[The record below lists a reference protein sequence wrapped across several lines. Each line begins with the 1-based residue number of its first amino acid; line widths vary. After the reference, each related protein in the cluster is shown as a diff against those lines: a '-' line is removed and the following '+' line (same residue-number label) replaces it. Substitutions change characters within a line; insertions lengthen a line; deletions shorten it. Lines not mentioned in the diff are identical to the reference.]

1 MARRDNHTKAAI
13 QIPMNIVL
21 FILPLCADFTWQ
33 KNSVYFRMS
42 KCQRNK
48 YFLGTPPSEKKCN
61 PEFQSSMSKLLSDRE
76 KQDLQ
81 FSLPLPLPLP
91 SQQPPSH
98 QQQSQQIVVKQP
110 QTQNHQTSRSSDI
123 TTILSGDTE

>member
-61 PEFQSSMSKLLSDRE
+61 PEFQSSMAKLLSDRE

-81 FSLPLPLPLP
+81 FSLHLPLP
-91 SQQPPSH
+91 SQQQPPS
-98 QQQSQQIVVKQP
+98 QSQQIVVKQP
-110 QTQNHQTSRSSDI
+110 QTQKHQTSRFSDI

>member
-1 MARRDNHTKAAI
+1 
-13 QIPMNIVL
+13 
-21 FILPLCADFTWQ
+21 
-33 KNSVYFRMS
+33 MS

-81 FSLPLPLPLP
+81 FSLPLPL
-91 SQQPPSH
+91 QQP
-98 QQQSQQIVVKQP
+98 QQIVVKQP
-110 QTQNHQTSRSSDI
+110 QPQTQTQKHQTSRSSDI

>member
-1 MARRDNHTKAAI
+1 
-13 QIPMNIVL
+13 
-21 FILPLCADFTWQ
+21 
-33 KNSVYFRMS
+33 MS

-81 FSLPLPLPLP
+81 FNLSLSSPS
-91 SQQPPSH
+91 SQQQP
-98 QQQSQQIVVKQP
+98 QSQQIVVKQ
-110 QTQNHQTSRSSDI
+110 TQKHQTSRSSDI

>member
-1 MARRDNHTKAAI
+1 
-13 QIPMNIVL
+13 
-21 FILPLCADFTWQ
+21 
-33 KNSVYFRMS
+33 MS

-81 FSLPLPLPLP
+81 FSLPLPQ
-91 SQQPPSH
+91 QQP
-98 QQQSQQIVVKQP
+98 QSQQIVVKQP
-110 QTQNHQTSRSSDI
+110 QKQTQKHQISRSSDI
-123 TTILSGDTE
+123 TTILSGDTTD

>member
-1 MARRDNHTKAAI
+1 
-13 QIPMNIVL
+13 
-21 FILPLCADFTWQ
+21 
-33 KNSVYFRMS
+33 MS

-91 SQQPPSH
+91 SH
-98 QQQSQQIVVKQP
+98 QSQQIVVKQP
-110 QTQNHQTSRSSDI
+110 QTQKHQTSRSSDI

>member
-1 MARRDNHTKAAI
+1 
-13 QIPMNIVL
+13 
-21 FILPLCADFTWQ
+21 
-33 KNSVYFRMS
+33 MS

-61 PEFQSSMSKLLSDRE
+61 PEFQSSMAKLLSDRE

-81 FSLPLPLPLP
+81 FSLPLPQ
-91 SQQPPSH
+91 QQPPSH

-110 QTQNHQTSRSSDI
+110 QTQKHQTSRFSDI

>member
-1 MARRDNHTKAAI
+1 
-13 QIPMNIVL
+13 
-21 FILPLCADFTWQ
+21 
-33 KNSVYFRMS
+33 MS

-81 FSLPLPLPLP
+81 FSLPLHSSQQQP
-91 SQQPPSH
+91 SQQQPQSH
-98 QQQSQQIVVKQP
+98 QSQQIVVKQP
-110 QTQNHQTSRSSDI
+110 QKQTQKHQTSRFSDI
-123 TTILSGDTE
+123 TTILSGDTTD

>member
-1 MARRDNHTKAAI
+1 
-13 QIPMNIVL
+13 
-21 FILPLCADFTWQ
+21 
-33 KNSVYFRMS
+33 MS

-81 FSLPLPLPLP
+81 FSLPLP
-91 SQQPPSH
+91 QQPSH
-98 QQQSQQIVVKQP
+98 QSQQIVVKQP
-110 QTQNHQTSRSSDI
+110 QTQTQKHQTSRFSDI

>member
-1 MARRDNHTKAAI
+1 
-13 QIPMNIVL
+13 
-21 FILPLCADFTWQ
+21 
-33 KNSVYFRMS
+33 MS

-81 FSLPLPLPLP
+81 FSLPLP
-91 SQQPPSH
+91 QQ
-98 QQQSQQIVVKQP
+98 QQQSQQIVVKQQQP
-110 QTQNHQTSRSSDI
+110 QNQKHQTSRFSDI

>member
-1 MARRDNHTKAAI
+1 
-13 QIPMNIVL
+13 
-21 FILPLCADFTWQ
+21 
-33 KNSVYFRMS
+33 MS

-81 FSLPLPLPLP
+81 FSLPLPQQQ
-91 SQQPPSH
+91 QQP
-98 QQQSQQIVVKQP
+98 QQPQSQQIVVKQP
-110 QTQNHQTSRSSDI
+110 QTQTQKHQNSRFSDI

>member
-1 MARRDNHTKAAI
+1 
-13 QIPMNIVL
+13 
-21 FILPLCADFTWQ
+21 
-33 KNSVYFRMS
+33 MS

-91 SQQPPSH
+91 LRSQQQPPSH
-98 QQQSQQIVVKQP
+98 QSQQIVLKQP
-110 QTQNHQTSRSSDI
+110 QTQTQKHQTSRFSDI
-123 TTILSGDTE
+123 TMILSGDTE

>member
-1 MARRDNHTKAAI
+1 
-13 QIPMNIVL
+13 
-21 FILPLCADFTWQ
+21 
-33 KNSVYFRMS
+33 MS

-81 FSLPLPLPLP
+81 FSLPLP
-91 SQQPPSH
+91 QQQPSH

-110 QTQNHQTSRSSDI
+110 QTQTQKHQTSRSSDI

>member
-1 MARRDNHTKAAI
+1 
-13 QIPMNIVL
+13 
-21 FILPLCADFTWQ
+21 
-33 KNSVYFRMS
+33 MS

-81 FSLPLPLPLP
+81 FSLPLPLPEQ
-91 SQQPPSH
+91 QQP
-98 QQQSQQIVVKQP
+98 QSQQIVVKQP
-110 QTQNHQTSRSSDI
+110 QPQTQTQKHQTSRSSDI

>member
-1 MARRDNHTKAAI
+1 
-13 QIPMNIVL
+13 
-21 FILPLCADFTWQ
+21 
-33 KNSVYFRMS
+33 MS

-81 FSLPLPLPLP
+81 FSLPLPQQQ
-91 SQQPPSH
+91 QQP
-98 QQQSQQIVVKQP
+98 QQPQSQQIVVKQP
-110 QTQNHQTSRSSDI
+110 QPQTQKHQTSRSSDI

>member
-1 MARRDNHTKAAI
+1 
-13 QIPMNIVL
+13 
-21 FILPLCADFTWQ
+21 
-33 KNSVYFRMS
+33 MS

-61 PEFQSSMSKLLSDRE
+61 PEFQSSMAKLLSDRE

-81 FSLPLPLPLP
+81 FSLPLPLP
-91 SQQPPSH
+91 SQQQQPSH
-98 QQQSQQIVVKQP
+98 QSQQIVVKKP
-110 QTQNHQTSRSSDI
+110 QTQTQTQKHQTSRFSDI

>member
-1 MARRDNHTKAAI
+1 
-13 QIPMNIVL
+13 
-21 FILPLCADFTWQ
+21 
-33 KNSVYFRMS
+33 MS

-81 FSLPLPLPLP
+81 FSLPLPE
-91 SQQPPSH
+91 QQQH
-98 QQQSQQIVVKQP
+98 QSQQIVVKQP
-110 QTQNHQTSRSSDI
+110 QTQTQTQKHQTSRSSDI

>member
-61 PEFQSSMSKLLSDRE
+61 PEFQSSMAKLLSDRE

-81 FSLPLPLPLP
+81 FSLPLPLP
-91 SQQPPSH
+91 SQQQPSH
-98 QQQSQQIVVKQP
+98 QSQQIVVKQP
-110 QTQNHQTSRSSDI
+110 QTQTQNHQTSRFSDI

>member
-1 MARRDNHTKAAI
+1 
-13 QIPMNIVL
+13 
-21 FILPLCADFTWQ
+21 
-33 KNSVYFRMS
+33 MS

-81 FSLPLPLPLP
+81 FSLPLHS
-91 SQQPPSH
+91 SQQQQPS
-98 QQQSQQIVVKQP
+98 QQSQQIVVKQSQK
-110 QTQNHQTSRSSDI
+110 QTQKHQISRSSDI
-123 TTILSGDTE
+123 TIILSGDTTD

>member
-1 MARRDNHTKAAI
+1 
-13 QIPMNIVL
+13 
-21 FILPLCADFTWQ
+21 
-33 KNSVYFRMS
+33 MS

-91 SQQPPSH
+91 SQQPLSH

-110 QTQNHQTSRSSDI
+110 QTQKHQTSRSSDI

>member
-1 MARRDNHTKAAI
+1 
-13 QIPMNIVL
+13 MNIVL

-61 PEFQSSMSKLLSDRE
+61 PEFQSSMAKLLSDRE

-81 FSLPLPLPLP
+81 FSLPLPLP
-91 SQQPPSH
+91 SQ

-110 QTQNHQTSRSSDI
+110 QTQTQKHQTSRSSDI

>member
-1 MARRDNHTKAAI
+1 
-13 QIPMNIVL
+13 
-21 FILPLCADFTWQ
+21 
-33 KNSVYFRMS
+33 MS

-81 FSLPLPLPLP
+81 FSLPLP
-91 SQQPPSH
+91 SQQQPSH
-98 QQQSQQIVVKQP
+98 QSQQIVVKQP
-110 QTQNHQTSRSSDI
+110 QTQTQKHQTSRSSDI

>member
-1 MARRDNHTKAAI
+1 
-13 QIPMNIVL
+13 
-21 FILPLCADFTWQ
+21 
-33 KNSVYFRMS
+33 MS

-81 FSLPLPLPLP
+81 FSLPLP
-91 SQQPPSH
+91 SQQPLSH

-110 QTQNHQTSRSSDI
+110 QTQKHQTSRSSDI